1 MNLKRTKETASG
13 LNIEFV
19 NTDTNRHVSLDHA
32 ITQIEKG
39 NPSYDRYTTVT
50 NPNGTTY
57 IRSKPDRSERNNI
70 E

>member
-1 MNLKRTKETASG
+1 MKLKKAQETNSG

-19 NTDTNRHVSLDHA
+19 NTESGRHVSLDHA
-32 ITQIEKG
+32 IQQINNG
-39 NPSYDRYTTVT
+39 NPNYKDYTTVT

-57 IRSKPDRSERNNI
+57 IRSKPDNSTANNI

>member
-1 MNLKRTKETASG
+1 MNLKRSKETASG

-19 NTDTNRHVSLDHA
+19 NTDTNRHVSLEHV
-32 ITQIEKG
+32 INQIEKR
-39 NPSYDRYTTVT
+39 NPNYSRYTTVT

-57 IRSKPDRSERNNI
+57 VRSNPDRSEKNNI